1 MATEQFAGP
10 VDYLVFAFDEHADLG
25 PGLTALLDRVDQG
38 IVEILDIE
46 LIGRDEAGTAV
57 KRSFSELDGVTGID
71 TSAFDG
77 AESSILDAD
86 DLAGIASEL
95 QTGQIALVVVYEDRS
110 LADAAGAWS
119 AAGGVELFSGGV
131 DIAELDRTLNEG
143 NQS

>member
-46 LIGRDEAGTAV
+46 LIGRDEAGAAN

-110 LADAAGAWS
+110 LASAAGAWA

-143 NQS
+143 NLS

>member
-10 VDYLVFAFDEHADLG
+10 VNYLVFTFDEHADLG
-25 PGLTALLDRVDQG
+25 PGLTALLDRFDQG

-57 KRSFSELDGVTGID
+57 KRSFNDLDGITSID

-77 AESSILDAD
+77 AESGILDSD
-86 DLAGIASEL
+86 DLASIASEL
-95 QTGQIALVVVYEDRS
+95 QAGQIALAVVYEDRS
-110 LADAAGAWS
+110 LAAAAGAWA

-143 NQS
+143 NLS